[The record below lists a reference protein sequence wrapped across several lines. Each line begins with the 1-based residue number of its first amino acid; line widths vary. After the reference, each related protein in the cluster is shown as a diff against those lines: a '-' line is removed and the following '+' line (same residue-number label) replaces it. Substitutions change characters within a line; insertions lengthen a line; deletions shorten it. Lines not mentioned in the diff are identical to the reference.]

1 MRGQTALAL
10 SGLMEEVV
18 MEISEELTKFSCRK
32 ASQPLEVCHG
42 RGHIIFKRTLAVV
55 TFDPS
60 SFFSD
65 P

>member
-1 MRGQTALAL
+1 
-10 SGLMEEVV
+10 

-32 ASQPLEVCHG
+32 ASQHLEVYHG